1 MLWRICARTRYHL
14 RKWQLTLPSSAH
26 GCLCKNLLPP
36 TKMATHL
43 TKLISWI
50 CLCKNLIPPTK
61 MATHL
66 TKLSSWVL
74 VQELVTT
81 YKNGNSPYQAQLMGA
96 CARTCYHLQKWQL
109 TLPSSAH
116 GCLTKCGFGFC
127 QEFDN
132 GRSYCYY
139 DNFH

>member
-1 MLWRICARTRYHL
+1 
-14 RKWQLTLPSSAH
+14 
-26 GCLCKNLLPP
+26 
-36 TKMATHL
+36 
-43 TKLISWI
+43 
-50 CLCKNLIPPTK
+50 

-66 TKLSSWVL
+66 TKLSSWML

-81 YKNGNSPYQAQLMGA
+81 YENGNSPYQAHLMDMLVQELDTTYENGNSPYQAQLMGA